1 MKKLAILFSY
11 LIIISCSKKKILI
24 EDISFKFENNNAQPA
39 LFSNNGIL
47 SLSWISSDEKNR
59 SILNFKQFKD
69 GKWDD
74 NVLKINSGND
84 WFVNWADFPA
94 HAVNQDAIISSFL
107 QKSDSGTYNYDI
119 ILNIQKLSG
128 EIIKENFLLNTDGI
142 KAEHGFVSIT
152 ANKNEGFFISWLDGR
167 NTLKKKL
174 NGHHK
179 PMSIRF
185 AEVTNTGEIIN
196 ESELDTSVC
205 DCCQTSIVNTKNGPL
220 VVYRNRTH
228 NEVRDIYSVRRTNN
242 EWQTPKAVHNDGWV
256 INGCPVNGPKAAV
269 SSKNIAVGWFTV
281 FKGDPQIN
289 VSFSKSDG
297 ESFDTP
303 IKINDYNAIG
313 RVDIEFL
320 NDDEIIISYM
330 EYDDN
335 GTYLKIK
342 KVSDN
347 GNISEP
353 ITISKIDGGRS
364 TGVPQLEIINTEI
377 FLVWTVFE
385 NGLNQLKSV
394 KLNSISI

>member
-11 LIIISCSKKKILI
+11 LIIISCSKKKVLI
-24 EDISFKFENNNAQPA
+24 EDISFKFENNNAQPT
-39 LFSNNGIL
+39 LFSYNGIL
-47 SLSWISSDEKNR
+47 SLSWVSSDEKNK

-74 NVLKINSGND
+74 DVLTINSGND

-128 EIIKENFLLNTDGI
+128 EKIKENFLLNTDGI

-152 ANKNEGFFISWLDGR
+152 ANKNKGFFISWLDGR
-167 NTLKKKL
+167 NTIEKKL
-174 NGHHK
+174 DGHHN

-205 DCCQTSIVNTKNGPL
+205 DCCQTSIVNSKNGPL

-242 EWQTPKAVHNDGWV
+242 KWQTPNAVHNDGWV

-289 VSFSKSDG
+289 VSFSKSNG
-297 ESFDTP
+297 ESFDAP

-313 RVDIEFL
+313 RVDVEFL
-320 NDDEIIISYM
+320 NDNEIIISYM

-394 KLNSISI
+394 KLNSIII